1 MNMTSAARLS
11 LAIQLLAY
19 TSAIIFPIWVWQLS
33 DGASPFVIGVMVWTA
48 IPFLVIGLAAIKH
61 RSRKAQF
68 ILGSVLGAM
77 IVATVGSYSQVG
89 TDPQG
94 GIALLLLPGCLL
106 AIDAVAEIIV
116 ATLERR
122 DS

>member
-1 MNMTSAARLS
+1 MTSAARLS

-19 TSAIIFPIWVWQLS
+19 TSAITFPIWVWQLS
-33 DGASPFVIGVMVWTA
+33 DGVSPFVLGVMAWTA

-61 RSRKAQF
+61 RSRKGQF

-106 AIDAVAEIIV
+106 AIGAVAEIIV

>member
-1 MNMTSAARLS
+1 
-11 LAIQLLAY
+11 
-19 TSAIIFPIWVWQLS
+19 
-33 DGASPFVIGVMVWTA
+33 
-48 IPFLVIGLAAIKH
+48 
-61 RSRKAQF
+61 
-68 ILGSVLGAM
+68 M